1 MTFRPPR
8 LVSVNGIL
16 GWIPE
21 MVKLSQNRFR
31 TQIRLLGLSA
41 LVGIV
46 AGLGAI
52 VFYVATR
59 VVEHY
64 ALGVVA
70 GYYPEPRPGGE
81 ASLSWLPVAGTSI
94 LSLASAGDPG
104 NRRSRQRRAGLHRL
118 PPRPKGMAR
127 IP

>member
-1 MTFRPPR
+1 MTSRPPR
-8 LVSVNGIL
+8 LVSMNGIL

-31 TQIRLLGLSA
+31 TQIRLLGLAA

-64 ALGVVA
+64 ALGVIA

-81 ASLSWLPVAGTSI
+81 APCLGFPWRHIHSFLGFCW
-94 LSLASAGDPG
+94 
-104 NRRSRQRRAGLHRL
+104 
-118 PPRPKGMAR
+118 
-127 IP
+127 

>member
-1 MTFRPPR
+1 MTPRPPR
-8 LVSVNGIL
+8 LLSMNGIL

-81 ASLSWLPVAGTSI
+81 ASLSWLPVAAHPFFPWLLLVIPAIG
-94 LSLASAGDPG
+94 
-104 NRRSRQRRAGLHRL
+104 GLQQY
-118 PPRPKGMAR
+118 AE
-127 IP
+127 